1 MHDADPDHVRAPGVP
16 AARDGGRRVWVPG
29 QGRARRASCRCH
41 PTSVGGRAC
50 GRRRA
55 RRRRAARRR
64 EPPDA
69 TGTRGPRG
77 GSRRRADHR
86 DRPAPSPVGGDRPQ
100 LPVGGD
106 RQGRGTQPDRGLAR
120 RARPRLA
127 VAMKVKLYTI
137 AASHP
142 CEAVKAALK
151 IKALP
156 YREVELPPGAHRL
169 HQRARFG
176 RPTVPALIVDG
187 AKVQGSRA
195 IVRSIERLVSSP
207 PLFPE
212 DADDRAAVEV
222 AEHWSD
228 KFLQAAVRRI
238 ELAALRRCPGCR
250 LSIAEASRWRG
261 PEPNAA
267 DLQIGSSVRLL
278 ATFADLAPAL
288 TDRPVLAL
296 ALRLFPDYPGDCPAG
311 VL

>member
-1 MHDADPDHVRAPGVP
+1 
-16 AARDGGRRVWVPG
+16 
-29 QGRARRASCRCH
+29 
-41 PTSVGGRAC
+41 
-50 GRRRA
+50 
-55 RRRRAARRR
+55 
-64 EPPDA
+64 
-69 TGTRGPRG
+69 
-77 GSRRRADHR
+77 
-86 DRPAPSPVGGDRPQ
+86 
-100 LPVGGD
+100 
-106 RQGRGTQPDRGLAR
+106 
-120 RARPRLA
+120 
-127 VAMKVKLYTI
+127 MKVKLYTI

-195 IVRSIERLVSSP
+195 IVRSIERLVPSP

-212 DADDRAAVEV
+212 DADDRAAVEI
-222 AEHWSD
+222 AERWSD

-238 ELAALRRCPGCR
+238 ELAALRRCPGFR
-250 LSIAEASRWRG
+250 LSIDEASRWRLPEPLLEGVAPPLTAWLARVHRADDTTVERDLSALPGYLDAIDRLIAHEVIGG